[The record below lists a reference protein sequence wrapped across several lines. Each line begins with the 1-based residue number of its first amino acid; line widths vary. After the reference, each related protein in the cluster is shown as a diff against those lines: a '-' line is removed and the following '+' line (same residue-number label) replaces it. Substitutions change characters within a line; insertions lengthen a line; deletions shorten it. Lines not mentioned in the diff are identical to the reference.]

1 MRKGVD
7 VAAFVLGGGA
17 LLCWVVTFMA
27 GTDVWHDAGRPDLL
41 RLGATSFDLHALAA
55 AYYLLPAVLS
65 AQVGLL
71 ALAIGRRRPPVA
83 TGRAV

>member
-1 MRKGVD
+1 MRKSLD
-7 VAAFVLGGGA
+7 VAAFMLGGGA
-17 LLCWVVTFMA
+17 LICWAVTFMA

-41 RLGATSFDLHALAA
+41 KLGATSFDLRVLAA

-71 ALAIGRRRPPVA
+71 ALAVGRRRPQ
-83 TGRAV
+83 